1 MSLGRIY
8 DFNEGMSWST
18 WIERLTFYCEANLIT
33 APEKKRAVLLTMCGE
48 STYETL
54 KALLAPQLPSEVSY
68 SDIVRC
74 LAEHFDPKLSEL
86 LSRFKFHQRNQAPTE
101 TIADYVTA
109 LRAIARD
116 CNFSISSTVSTPAT
130 DRATGDSPP
139 QQQAMTEQPTPPTAL
154 PLDVMMRDHFICG
167 IRDKNL
173 QQRLLVERD
182 ITFDRAF
189 KIALATESAVSQQS
203 QLQSAQERDQ
213 VNIVRR
219 KSAGHRKKT
228 TKTQRCGRCLG
239 DHEAKDCRFK
249 NAICNR
255 CNKKGHIARAC
266 KQQHGAPVAGDSHH
280 LASGSDDE
288 RSSSS
293 SELYQLNHVGD
304 KLGRPDIPKFTVTL
318 KVEGKRLNFEVNSG
332 AACSIISEQ
341 TYRET
346 WPHNPPELKKKTTC
360 LRTWSGEGLRA
371 LGTTQV
377 RVRFKTKD
385 FILPL
390 TVMRG
395 TGCNL
400 LGRDWFRP
408 LNIRVSGIR
417 HVQDSSQLHT
427 LLKYETVF
435 VENIDG
441 HKGAPVSLELKENAA
456 PCFLKAR
463 PVPFALRSTVEKE
476 IDHTVNLRTKASSY
490 PFPTT
495 TEVFT
500 RLRGGKIFSTL
511 DLKQAYQQLRL
522 TTAAAEILTVNTI
535 KGLFRVKRLPF
546 GISAVPGIFQ
556 RFIDTLL
563 ADIPGTSAYLD
574 DVIVCGKD
582 IDEHNRRLEQVLS
595 KLEGAN
601 LRLRR
606 DKCKFALPEVSYL
619 GHRIDAEGLHPTD
632 DKVKAWL
639 QAPSPKSK
647 RPN

>member
-1 MSLGRIY
+1 MSLGRISE
-8 DFNEGMSWST
+8 FNEGMSWST
-18 WIERLTFYCEANLIT
+18 WIKRLTFYCEANLIAT
-33 APEKKRAVLLTMCGE
+33 PEKKRAVLLTMCGE

-54 KALLAPQLPSEVSY
+54 KALVAPQLPSEVSY

-74 LAEHFDPKLSEL
+74 LAEHFDPKPSEL

-116 CNFSISSTVSTPAT
+116 CGFSISSTVLTPAT
-130 DRATGDSPP
+130 DRASGDSPP
-139 QQQAMTEQPTPPTAL
+139 QQQPTTEQRTPSTAL
-154 PLDVMMRDHFICG
+154 PLDVMMRDRFICG

-189 KIALATESAVSQQS
+189 KIALATESAVSQQG

-219 KSAGHRKKT
+219 KPAGHRKKT
-228 TKTQRCGRCLG
+228 TKTQGCGCCLG
-239 DHEAKDCRFK
+239 DHEAKDCGFK

-255 CNKKGHIARAC
+255 CNKKGYIPRAC
-266 KQQHGAPVAGDSHH
+266 KQQRGAPVAEDSHH

-318 KVEGKRLNFEVNSG
+318 KVEGKRLNFEVDSG

-346 WPHNPPELKKKTTC
+346 WTRNPPELKKKTTC

-395 TGCNL
+395 TECNL

-408 LNIRVSGIR
+408 LNIRVSGIH

-427 LLKYETVF
+427 LLKKYETVF
-435 VENIDG
+435 VGNIDG

-463 PVPFALRSTVEKE
+463 P
-476 IDHTVNLRTKASSY
+476 
-490 PFPTT
+490 
-495 TEVFT
+495 
-500 RLRGGKIFSTL
+500 
-511 DLKQAYQQLRL
+511 
-522 TTAAAEILTVNTI
+522 
-535 KGLFRVKRLPF
+535 
-546 GISAVPGIFQ
+546 
-556 RFIDTLL
+556 
-563 ADIPGTSAYLD
+563 
-574 DVIVCGKD
+574 
-582 IDEHNRRLEQVLS
+582 
-595 KLEGAN
+595 
-601 LRLRR
+601 
-606 DKCKFALPEVSYL
+606 
-619 GHRIDAEGLHPTD
+619 
-632 DKVKAWL
+632 
-639 QAPSPKSK
+639 APSLLEVQSKKKSTS
-647 RPN
+647 